1 MAIHTQDY
9 WATAGVNDLTQL
21 YQHVAFDDLA
31 ATAVLATLAMLY
43 LFRGTL
49 WDRQDPHVF
58 KMYERPQEKMGA
70 RATSQGSTRDIAEK
84 LQQADADIVVLWG
97 SQSGTAE
104 KFANRLSREI
114 RQRFGKSAIAAD
126 VSDYEPAS
134 LGHLPNSSLAIFIV
148 STYGEGEPSDN
159 MNDCWSWLE
168 STSGA
173 PLAQLK
179 YVTFGLGNSN
189 YKYYNAVADRV
200 AARLDSLGA
209 HAFMPIA
216 RADDAKGETEE
227 HYLDWKS
234 SLFSTLKDQ
243 LKYQEHDPVYEP
255 FVEVLED
262 SSLSDLDVLHGQ
274 PFGKANDRRT
284 LRTKS
289 PTHALP
295 VTMAKELF
303 QNTADRNCI
312 HMELDLSEQPGVKYK
327 TGDHVGIFP
336 SNPVG
341 EVERL
346 LQCLGCQQR
355 RQLPISIAQLRTED
369 KLNIPTPTTL
379 DALLGY
385 YLEICAPVSRETIA
399 SLVQFAPTSA
409 DKDALSSLNTDKAA
423 YAELQHT
430 RYITL
435 GSLMQ
440 HVAPEE
446 GAWSGLPLSF
456 ILETLPAMQPRYYSI
471 SSSSVV
477 QPRRVALTAVVA
489 DKALPGT
496 QERVFGLC
504 TNFLLALKSS
514 ISGACHPFGL
524 RYPLEGPQGALSSTK
539 VFAHIRKSTFRLPT
553 LPSHP
558 IVMVAAGTGI
568 APFRGFL
575 QERARLSRMGR
586 EVGRM
591 ILVFGCRNEQDFI
604 YQDEL
609 LELQQALGSS
619 LTVVTAFSRP
629 VNGSKTYVQDRI
641 AEHSKELCDLLTNS
655 DANFYICGSAAMAR
669 DVSKTLE
676 TQLQSQQNWDGE
688 QVRGFMEKQRRT
700 KRWHQD
706 VWG

>member
-9 WATAGVNDLTQL
+9 WAVAGVNNFAQL
-21 YQHVAFDDLA
+21 YQNVAFDDLA
-31 ATAVLATLAMLY
+31 ATAVLATLAALY
-43 LFRGTL
+43 LYRGTL
-49 WDRQDPHVF
+49 WDRQDPHIR

-70 RATSQGSTRDIAEK
+70 RTTSQGSTRDIAEK
-84 LQQADADIVVLWG
+84 LQQANADIVILWG

-134 LGHLPNSSLAIFIV
+134 LGHLPNSKLAIFIV

-179 YVTFGLGNSN
+179 YVAFGLGNSN

-200 AARLDSLGA
+200 AARLNSLGA

-234 SLFSTLKDQ
+234 SLFSVFKNE

-255 FVEVLED
+255 SVEMLEV

-274 PFGKANDRRT
+274 PFSKANDRRT

-289 PTHALP
+289 PNHALP
-295 VTMAKELF
+295 VTVAEELF

-327 TGDHVGIFP
+327 TGDHVGLYP
-336 SNPVG
+336 SNP
-341 EVERL
+341 
-346 LQCLGCQQR
+346 
-355 RQLPISIAQLRTED
+355 LPITIAQLRTED
-369 KLNIPTPTTL
+369 KLNFPTPTTL

-409 DKDALSSLNTDKAA
+409 AKDALSSLNSDKAA
-423 YAELQHT
+423 YAELQYT

-496 QERVFGLC
+496 QERVSGLC

-514 ISGACHPFGL
+514 ISGVSHPFGL
-524 RYPLEGPQGALSSTK
+524 RYPLDGPQGALSSTK

-553 LPSHP
+553 LSSHP

-591 ILVFGCRNEQDFI
+591 TLIYGCRNEQDFI
-604 YQDEL
+604 YQNEL
-609 LELQQALGSS
+609 LELQQALGSA

-629 VNGSKTYVQDRI
+629 ENGSNVYVQDRI
-641 AEHSKELCDLLTNS
+641 AEHSKEVCDLLVNS

-688 QVRGFMEKQRRT
+688 QVRKFMEKQRRT